1 MSDMTKAEL
10 EAELRQARDKIC
22 YCECKNKELQERLSA
37 IVAPVQCDTYA
48 EAVRAYGKQSQL
60 VMAMEEMSELTKE
73 LSKNLRGADNSKAL
87 AEEIADVEIMLEQLK
102 VIFRNRALVDRIR
115 AGKLGPPV
123 RPHYGRSAGMSG
135 AELHKEATPS
145 PVTGG

>member
-60 VMAMEEMSELTKE
+60 VMEEMSELTKE

-115 AGKLGPPV
+115 AGKLV
-123 RPHYGRSAGMSG
+123 RLSDRITG
-135 AELHKEATPS
+135 EARE
-145 PVTGG
+145 